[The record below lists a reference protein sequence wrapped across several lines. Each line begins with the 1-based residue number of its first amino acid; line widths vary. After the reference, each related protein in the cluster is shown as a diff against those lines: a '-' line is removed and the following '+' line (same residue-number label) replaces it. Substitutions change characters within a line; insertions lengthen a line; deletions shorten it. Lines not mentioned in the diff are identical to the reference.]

1 VEDHKIRVII
11 SDDQVST
18 RRALSAVLVFEPRI
32 VIIGEAGNGNEAI
45 RLVGELKPDLVLMD
59 VQMPVMDG
67 LKATQQIKSQWPEIK
82 VVVYTM
88 FPGYQAE
95 AYQSGADY
103 FLIKGSL
110 GLTPSQI
117 ILSFFPLIGTPNS
130 DLNTKSC

>member
-1 VEDHKIRVII
+1 MEDDKIKVVIA
-11 SDDQVST
+11 DDQVST

-32 VIIGEAGNGNEAI
+32 EIIGEAGNGNEAV
-45 RLVGELKPDLVLMD
+45 RLVGEIQPDLVLMD

-67 LKATQQIKSQWPEIK
+67 LAATRKIKTLWPNIK

-95 AYQSGADY
+95 AYQAGADY

-110 GLTPSQI
+110 GFTPSQI
-117 ILSFFPLIGTPNS
+117 ILSFFPLKGAAHPEQSVIS
-130 DLNTKSC
+130 